1 MSSETMNDDI
11 MNIDKAV
18 MSLYVDIH
26 VYIIY
31 NLIGMVR
38 LALIFLS
45 TIFVMV
51 GYSCSICSVWVDKL
65 LICIS
70 ASINIVH
77 AITSINYNI
86 RRMADIVSGIIN
98 RNFASVDDVNE
109 IYSNL
114 YNNGIPIN
122 VNATYIKTE
131 PDSDDDDSDDDIDG
145 DDDDINADDESDVDD
160 SDDGD
165 ELANLSEL
173 IPIKDETSHDDSDE
187 YADLPDL
194 IPIDDDIGGDD
205 NSDEYADLPDLIHI
219 DDDIGGDDNSDEY
232 ADLPDLIHID
242 DDIGGDD
249 NSDEY
254 ADLPELINID
264 DLTQVVDEPRVA
276 DNKVYIDDDIQ
287 DVTDQ
292 YLAEKEANKVI
303 VDLTDDD
310 AKNTSSDND
319 KNTDESI

>member
-98 RNFASVDDVNE
+98 RNFASVDDLNE

-131 PDSDDDDSDDDIDG
+131 PDSDDDSEDDDDLD

-165 ELANLSEL
+165 ELANLSVL
-173 IPIKDETSHDDSDE
+173 IPIKNETSHDDSDE

-205 NSDEYADLPDLIHI
+205 DSDEYADLPDLIPI
-219 DDDIGGDDNSDEY
+219 KNDIVDEY
-232 ADLPDLIHID
+232 ADLPDLI
-242 DDIGGDD
+242 
-249 NSDEY
+249 
-254 ADLPELINID
+254 NID
-264 DLTQVVDEPRVA
+264 DLTQVMDEPCVA

-310 AKNTSSDND
+310 KNTTSD
-319 KNTDESI
+319 KNKNKTEYI

>member
-232 ADLPDLIHID
+232 ADLP
-242 DDIGGDD
+242 
-249 NSDEY
+249 
-254 ADLPELINID
+254 ELINID

>member
-114 YNNGIPIN
+114 YNNGISIN

-194 IPIDDDIGGDD
+194 IPIKNETSHGDSDEYADLPDLIPIDDDIVGHD

-219 DDDIGGDDNSDEY
+219 DD
-232 ADLPDLIHID
+232 
-242 DDIGGDD
+242 
-249 NSDEY
+249 
-254 ADLPELINID
+254 
-264 DLTQVVDEPRVA
+264 LTQVVDEPCVA